1 MKSHFIEF
9 LFTFVLNIVFIRLKY
24 FVLKK
29 SLLLM
34 SYVLTF
40 APFAEEALRDNK
52 NLGFVEQLRFKT
64 AWQFGAGRGS
74 NLRFK

>member
-1 MKSHFIEF
+1 LCEK
-9 LFTFVLNIVFIRLKY
+9 N
-24 FVLKK
+24 

-34 SYVLTF
+34 CYVLTF

-52 NLGFVEQLRFKT
+52 NLGFVEQFRFKT
-64 AWQFGAGRGS
+64 AWQFGAGGGS